1 MTPPIIFLMSL
12 PPACAEPCPEAPEV
26 TCRLAPGDHPE
37 HFGGYGTEARSW
49 LNTAYV
55 PPEAPPDLSGA
66 AKAKAHL
73 VAMARRLR
81 EAQ

>member
-1 MTPPIIFLMSL
+1 MT
-12 PPACAEPCPEAPEV
+12 CGEPCPEAPEV
-26 TCRLAPGDHPE
+26 TCRLLADGHPE
-37 HFGGYGTEARSW
+37 HFGGYGDEAHSW
-49 LNTAYV
+49 LSASYV
-55 PPEAPPDLSGA
+55 PPEAPPDLSEA